1 MVWADGSGVMV
12 WGMKGFFFDFF
23 GPLSTNLTLFKRLL
37 FMYSNGLPILD
48 GVEPKIKNDGLCI
61 MIEWTFRLILWKNSQ
76 IFLKFKCI
84 ILSEFIPN
92 QVLVLLFHFFQI
104 NYCILV

>member
-1 MVWADGSGVMV
+1 
-12 WGMKGFFFDFF
+12 
-23 GPLSTNLTLFKRLL
+23 
-37 FMYSNGLPILD
+37 MYSNGLPILD

-104 NYCILV
+104 NYCILVIILVIIFKEVHMIHKSVKNKQKKTHSQTSMLHF

>member
-1 MVWADGSGVMV
+1 
-12 WGMKGFFFDFF
+12 
-23 GPLSTNLTLFKRLL
+23 
-37 FMYSNGLPILD
+37 MYSNGLPILD